1 MIWLVGKN
9 GMLGSEVVELLES
22 LGLEYC
28 SSDIEVDITDRAA
41 IQEFVQDK
49 AIDWIVN
56 CAAYTAVD
64 KAEDNSA
71 AAERLNIHGPG
82 NLAAT
87 AASIGARIIHIST
100 DYVFGSVGE
109 QIEPLRPLTE
119 TDPTGP
125 ESEYGRTKLL
135 GEKAIAEHTSRH
147 FIIRIAWL
155 YGKWGKNFVYTMLRL
170 LEEKQQLQVVDD
182 QVGCPTWSRE
192 VAKLILKIIERD
204 STAFGTYHYCGR
216 GQVSWYGFTTKIAEY
231 AHQLGLVQEPA
242 RVEPCSSEEYP
253 TKARRPKWSV
263 LSTSKA
269 EDTFGLTSPAWQQ
282 SLYTFLSELS
292 KERTS

>member
-9 GMLGSEVVELLES
+9 GMLGSEVAELLEAA
-22 LGLEYC
+22 GLEYC
-28 SSDIEVDITDRAA
+28 ASDIEVDITDPSA

-49 AIDWIVN
+49 QINWIVN

-64 KAEDNSA
+64 DAEDNSE
-71 AAERLNIHGPG
+71 AAERLNIRGPG

-109 QIEPLRPLTE
+109 QIDPLRALTE

-135 GEKAIAEHTSRH
+135 GEQAIAEHSPHH

-170 LEEKQQLQVVDD
+170 LEEKQQLKVVDD

-192 VAKLILKIIERD
+192 VAKLILKIIESD
-204 STAFGTYHYCGR
+204 SAAFGTYHYCGR
-216 GQVSWYGFTTKIAEY
+216 GQVSWYGFTKKIAEY
-231 AHQLGLVQEPA
+231 ARELELVQDLA
-242 RVEPCSSEEYP
+242 QVEPCSSAEFP
-253 TKARRPKWSV
+253 SKARRPKWSV
-263 LSTSKA
+263 LSTAKA
-269 EDTFGLTSPAWQQ
+269 ESTFGLTSPAWQE
-282 SLYTFLSELS
+282 SLHNFLSELA
-292 KERTS
+292 KERTI

>member
-9 GMLGSEVVELLES
+9 GMLGSEVVELLETA
-22 LGLEYC
+22 GLEYC
-28 SSDIEVDITDRAA
+28 ASDIEVDITDSSA
-41 IQEFVQDK
+41 IEEFVQDK
-49 AIDWIVN
+49 PIDWVVN

-64 KAEDNSA
+64 NAEDNIE

-87 AASIGARIIHIST
+87 AAAIGARIIHIST

-119 TDPTGP
+119 NDPTGS

-135 GEKAIAEHTSRH
+135 GEQAVAEQTSRY

-170 LEEKQQLQVVDD
+170 LEEKQQLKVVDD

-192 VAKLILKIIERD
+192 VAWLIRKIIESD
-204 STAFGTYHYCGR
+204 SAAFGTYHYCGR
-216 GQVSWYGFTTKIAEY
+216 GQVSWYGFTRHIAEY
-231 AHQLGLVQEPA
+231 ARELGLVQDPA
-242 RVEPCSSEEYP
+242 RVEPCSSAEFP

-263 LSTSKA
+263 LSTAKA
-269 EDTFGLTSPAWQQ
+269 ETTFGLTSPAWQQ
-282 SLYTFLSELS
+282 SLHSFLSELS

>member
-1 MIWLVGKN
+1 MIWLVGKK
-9 GMLGSEVVELLES
+9 GMLGREVVEQLEAS
-22 LGLEYC
+22 GLEYC
-28 SSDIEVDITDRAA
+28 ATDIDVDMTDRSA

-64 KAEDNSA
+64 RAEEERE
-71 AAERLNIHGPG
+71 AAERLNIQGPG

-109 QIEPLRPLTE
+109 HIEPLRALTE
-119 TDPTGP
+119 ADPPGP

-135 GEKAIAEHTSRH
+135 GEQAVAEQASRR

-155 YGKWGKNFVYTMLRL
+155 YGKWGKNFVSTMLRL
-170 LEEKQQLQVVDD
+170 LEEKQQIKVVDD

-192 VAKLILKIIERD
+192 VARLILTIIRSD
-204 STAFGTYHYCGR
+204 SSAFGTYHYCGR
-216 GQVSWYGFTTKIAEY
+216 GRVSWYGFTRQIAEY
-231 AHQLGLVQEPA
+231 ARELGLVQDPA
-242 RVEPCSSEEYP
+242 RVEPCSSAEFP
-253 TKARRPKWSV
+253 TRAKRPRWSV
-263 LSTSKA
+263 MSTAKA
-269 EDTFGLTSPAWQQ
+269 EATFGLPPPAWQESLQ
-282 SLYTFLSELS
+282 SFLRELA
-292 KERTS
+292 KERTG